1 MYSRSCF
8 SPETNYPYPVYG
20 PEHAQRPLTFGSFN
34 NAPKLTQQSLT
45 LWARVLQAVPGSR
58 LLIKAPS
65 FKDEGAVRAFKARF
79 DALGIA
85 PERLEFRG
93 PVGLAEMMS
102 EYADVDIA
110 LDTVP
115 YNGGTTTMQALWMGV
130 PAVVKAGQSFVSRMG
145 ASFMTAAGLPGW
157 VARDDD
163 EYVRVAVRMASD
175 RQSLLGLK
183 RSLRQRLQ
191 AAPAWNAEGYALDFE
206 RALRSMWTD
215 FCSPPPH

>member
-1 MYSRSCF
+1 
-8 SPETNYPYPVYG
+8 
-20 PEHAQRPLTFGSFN
+20 
-34 NAPKLTQQSLT
+34 
-45 LWARVLQAVPGSR
+45 
-58 LLIKAPS
+58 
-65 FKDEGAVRAFKARF
+65 
-79 DALGIA
+79 
-85 PERLEFRG
+85 
-93 PVGLAEMMS
+93 
-102 EYADVDIA
+102 
-110 LDTVP
+110 
-115 YNGGTTTMQALWMGV
+115 MQALWMGV

-191 AAPAWNAEGYALDFE
+191 AAPAWNAEGYARDVE

-215 FCSPPPH
+215 FCGSSPR